1 MKKLIFT
8 LFIGASV
15 LSGCGH
21 KSEVHV
27 NGSGEIEA
35 PSAQVDNAEAANEV
49 ATDSA
54 ELTIPNSSQQDSI
67 LKVQADEQ
75 YKKGLKITSGKKIF
89 TNLGDATVAG
99 KFSRD
104 CEITNN
110 TFVTLEPEDYQIVY
124 KYEDLDTEDGELV
137 PITKTG
143 HKKGQKLLPGE
154 SYKTTISIVGEDL
167 STPTIKLKIS
177 KNEFTNRFKDQTV
190 FDKASNE
197 FKAR

>member
-1 MKKLIFT
+1 MNKFIFC
-8 LFIGASV
+8 LLAGALM
-15 LSGCGH
+15 LSGCGK
-21 KSEVHV
+21 KSDANV
-27 NGSGEIEA
+27 NDSADTTIL
-35 PSAQVDNAEAANEV
+35 SAQVDTVEAANEV
-49 ATDSA
+49 AADSA
-54 ELTIPNSSQQDSI
+54 ELAIPNSLQQDSI

-75 YKKGLKITSGKKIF
+75 YKKGLKIISGKKIF

-154 SYKTTISIVGEDL
+154 SYKTTISILGEDL
-167 STPTIKLKIS
+167 STPTIKLKIT
-177 KNEFTNRFKDQTV
+177 KKDFTQRFKDQTV